1 VSNER
6 VLGVTD
12 LWTYVVGTVAIILL
26 PGPNA
31 LYVLTT
37 AAKRGVTD
45 GYRAA
50 SGVFV
55 GDAVLMVLSAAGV
68 ASLMKAFPPVFTVI
82 KYLGAAYLVWLGIGM
97 IRGAW
102 RRWRS
107 PSSPAAPDARPAENP
122 FRKALVVSLLN
133 PKAILFFVSFFIQFV
148 DPAYPYPAVSFL
160 LLGAIASLTSVLYLS
175 LLIFTGTFLAAQFR
189 RRRRLSA
196 GMTSVVGAVF
206 LGFGLRLASA

>member
-1 VSNER
+1 MTALTARDLRRVSNER

-55 GDAVLMVLSAAGV
+55 
-68 ASLMKAFPPVFTVI
+68 
-82 KYLGAAYLVWLGIGM
+82 
-97 IRGAW
+97 
-102 RRWRS
+102 
-107 PSSPAAPDARPAENP
+107 
-122 FRKALVVSLLN
+122 
-133 PKAILFFVSFFIQFV
+133 
-148 DPAYPYPAVSFL
+148 
-160 LLGAIASLTSVLYLS
+160 
-175 LLIFTGTFLAAQFR
+175 
-189 RRRRLSA
+189 
-196 GMTSVVGAVF
+196 
-206 LGFGLRLASA
+206 